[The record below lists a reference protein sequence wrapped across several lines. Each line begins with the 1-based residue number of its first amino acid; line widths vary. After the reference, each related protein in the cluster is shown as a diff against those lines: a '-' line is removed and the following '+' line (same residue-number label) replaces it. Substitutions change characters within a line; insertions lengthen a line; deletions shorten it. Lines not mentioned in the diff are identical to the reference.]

1 MSTMWPTLGSLD
13 VPKART
19 RKKDADVKTEARK
32 RFLAS
37 FGQSDLPGFRIQCF
51 SYRRFFASPD
61 ASSLIW
67 TQVERFGRFFQVK
80 LVQFSMR
87 LLRVEPPKSKSKYSA
102 EE

>member
-37 FGQSDLPGFRIQCF
+37 FGQSDLPAIEPVDVDRKN
-51 SYRRFFASPD
+51 
-61 ASSLIW
+61 
-67 TQVERFGRFFQVK
+67 VK
-80 LVQFSMR
+80 NADCQ
-87 LLRVEPPKSKSKYSA
+87 
-102 EE
+102 